1 MRNGTES
8 LKKRNYEKRKD
19 QWFSFWRVAMEPVA
33 DNRPRRINLSS
44 HSSLRISVGARRKLF
59 RRKHFIR
66 ISGKMEGT
74 ITHIAEP

>member
-8 LKKRNYEKRKD
+8 LKKRNYEERKNQD
-19 QWFSFWRVAMEPVA
+19 HFRRGDGTSA
-33 DNRPRRINLSS
+33 DNRARRINLILTV
-44 HSSLRISVGARRKLF
+44 HYAFQRRPEIF
-59 RRKHFIR
+59 RRKQFIR